1 MIATGEACF
10 VSGLLLWG
18 LASKVWMVSRHDNRV
33 HSIERWYP
41 HGLLDMKEID
51 FLPEWYKSG
60 KRRQVNYRTQYFAL
74 GLILAAMLAWSA
86 AAAHSISKAQAE
98 LAQAAAKEAQT
109 KDASQEFAETKD
121 RVTELQRR
129 VGLMDEIDSKIDVS
143 SVLAELSFLI
153 DRKIVLKEL
162 TFSAE
167 KFASR
172 QEEKQN
178 GGSAVRAANGKSA
191 GGHMLPLGDVRFKVA
206 ISGVASDAGDVAE
219 LICKLEESP
228 YFCHIIPSY
237 SRNKQMR
244 VGKNGAVQDLQ
255 VSEFELVCYLANYR
269 QQDPHPAGAAQDEKL
284 QRQG

>member
-1 MIATGEACF
+1 
-10 VSGLLLWG
+10 
-18 LASKVWMVSRHDNRV
+18 
-33 HSIERWYP
+33 
-41 HGLLDMKEID
+41 MKEID

-74 GLILAAMLAWSA
+74 GIVLAAMAAWSA

-98 LAQAAAKEAQT
+98 LDQATAKEAQT
-109 KDASQEFAETKD
+109 KGPSQEFAEIKS

-129 VGLMDEIDSKIDVS
+129 AGLVDEIDSKIDVS
-143 SVLAELSFLI
+143 SVLAEMSFLV

-167 KFASR
+167 KFASK
-172 QEEKQN
+172 QGEKPN

-191 GGHMLPLGDVRFKVA
+191 GGQALPLGDVRFRVM

-228 YFCHIIPSY
+228 YFCQIIPSY
-237 SRNKQMR
+237 SRNKQMKVR
-244 VGKNGAVQDLQ
+244 QNRARQDLQ
-255 VSEFELVCYLANYR
+255 VSEFEIVCYLANYR
-269 QQDPHPAGAAQDEKL
+269 QQEPNFAGSAQNGEL
-284 QRQG
+284 QR